1 ANPSNSSTPGISH
14 VPEADYLA
22 LETNHV
28 AQENNHL
35 LSMRPKNDLSKEIAS
50 VTKIYTEDQKYSGT
64 DNSSLDFKLNI
75 FYDICSRAGLP
86 LHGYKAALPTMLK
99 GVAEDHY
106 YSSGL
111 SSKTFQEA
119 CHHLRQFFEGP
130 EFYRQNLTKW
140 NAISLQKVMN
150 DNSERSISIYQGF
163 QLLLSN
169 LLKQRHGLHPELRSN
184 MNLINKLITAC
195 QGVPACR
202 MAVADPPEDLAV
214 LINKLQSSISTWEKE
229 NPQRHGISHTDT
241 REEVFYTDRR
251 YYNQNRNYNQGKRDP
266 AGKCYVC
273 QKSTCRSWRH
283 TEEEQRQSKEKY
295 RQRFNNDK
303 GMNGD
308 FSRRYRQY
316 MIYCE
321 GNTNEEEAEAFEAL
335 VTDTR
340 TFDPG
345 TETDLNE
352 EEYDLIDTFV
362 TSFGSITTEQAMI
375 TTSELANRSFTHC
388 INDQKFSNPIVDT
401 DPFSYNAT
409 TTSASDTRYNSE
421 IFMGIMIDTG
431 ASSKSTAGYGQFQAL
446 QNTENITLDTS
457 TAGQVNVQFGI
468 GITSSIGSAKVSTPI
483 GNIQFHIVNADTP
496 FLLCLADMDNLGIYY
511 NNLKNVIVTPK
522 PATPFN
528 SATKSLV
535 EIPVIRRF
543 GHPFLLWNSALS
555 SYLTSSFDMN
565 PCFLTDVELRRLH
578 RRFGHPSVDR
588 LQTLLRSAGHEPN
601 TAALEHL
608 TKFCHYCQKF
618 GKSPGRFRFN
628 LKDEAHFN
636 FNIIVDIMYI
646 DNMPLLHVVDEATRF
661 QSGR

>member
-1 ANPSNSSTPGISH
+1 
-14 VPEADYLA
+14 
-22 LETNHV
+22 
-28 AQENNHL
+28 
-35 LSMRPKNDLSKEIAS
+35 MRPKNDLSKEIAS

-86 LHGYKAALPTMLK
+86 PHGYKAALPTMLK

-106 YSSGL
+106 YS
-111 SSKTFQEA
+111 T
-119 CHHLRQFFEGP
+119 
-130 EFYRQNLTKW
+130 
-140 NAISLQKVMN
+140 
-150 DNSERSISIYQGF
+150 
-163 QLLLSN
+163 
-169 LLKQRHGLHPELRSN
+169 
-184 MNLINKLITAC
+184 C

-202 MAVADPPEDLAV
+202 MAIADPPEDLAV

-229 NPQRHGISHTDT
+229 NPQKHGISHTDT
-241 REEVFYTDRR
+241 REEAFYTDRR
-251 YYNQNRNYNQGKRDP
+251 YYNQNRNYNQSKKGP
-266 AGKCYVC
+266 ADKCYVC
-273 QKSTCRSWRH
+273 QKPTCRSWRH

-316 MIYCE
+316 IIYCE
-321 GNTNEEEAEAFEAL
+321 GDTNEEEAEAFKTL
-335 VTDTR
+335 VTDIR
-340 TFDPG
+340 TFVSEA
-345 TETDLNE
+345 ETDLIE
-352 EEYDLIDTFV
+352 EEYNLIDTFV

-375 TTSELANRSFTHC
+375 TTSELTNRSFTHC

-409 TTSASDTRYNSE
+409 ITSASDTRYNSK

-431 ASSKSTAGYGQFQAL
+431 ASSKSTAVYGQFQAL

-483 GNIQFHIVNADTP
+483 GNIQFYIVNADTP
-496 FLLCLADMDNLGIYY
+496 FLLCLADIDNLGIYY

-522 PATPFN
+522 PVTPFN
-528 SATKSLV
+528 SATKSFV

-565 PCFLTDVELRRLH
+565 PCFLTDVKLRKLYC
-578 RRFGHPSVDR
+578 RFGHPSVDR
-588 LQTLLRSAGHEPN
+588 LQTLLRSAGYEPN
-601 TAALEHL
+601 TAALEYL

-618 GKSPGRFRFN
+618 SKSSGRFRFN

-646 DNMPLLHVVDEATRF
+646 DNMPLLYVIDEVTRF
-661 QSGR
+661 QSGRWLKDISAKYTWNILRMCWIDIYLGLPDLITHDAGKNFVSKEFKTYTRTINISTRSIPIETHNSIGMIERYYGPLRRAYQIITAEIPDIDKEIALQM